1 MPWQCRADLRSGSDN
16 LGHCLKL
23 NSGKGNGILSNHWS
37 ISVSILFYFFKDW
50 LWFRLQ
56 SVYQQL
62 ALLWVDGFA
71 INGRLRHKHANKFGK
86 LKDAELRCW
95 TPYLWA
101 HGRLIAPDPMSALCY
116 EWIPIKYYGTGNVF
130 IFRNFTFQ
138 SKKAIAPFIAR
149 LASILS
155 LFDFSVFFFFDFR
168 PLFNFYFDPTF
179 IWRLLTPGLLF
190 ETGMFWL
197 GIKGH
202 HCYFHWVPLL
212 FVLML

>member
-1 MPWQCRADLRSGSDN
+1 MAGWDTNMPTN
-16 LGHCLKL
+16 LGNWKML
-23 NSGKGNGILSNHWS
+23 NSD
-37 ISVSILFYFFKDW
+37 V
-50 LWFRLQ
+50 
-56 SVYQQL
+56 
-62 ALLWVDGFA
+62 
-71 INGRLRHKHANKFGK
+71 
-86 LKDAELRCW
+86 E
-95 TPYLWA
+95 PYLWA

-116 EWIPIKYYGTGNVF
+116 ERIPIKYYGTGNLF

-149 LASILS
+149 LTSIIS
-155 LFDFSVFFFFDFR
+155 LFDFCLFFFFLLPSSFQLLLVHLA
-168 PLFNFYFDPTF
+168 PYNSSFDPTF

-212 FVLML
+212 FNALKLL